1 MRGTMPVVSL
11 SRYCAFLGGNTE
23 KVQHQEAAVASKTP
37 ANETKKSPTE
47 ADPAVNPSIFSHEP
61 VADSAGSDEAV
72 PAPAPVPVPAPAP
85 ATDASDLP
93 APPQPPAPVPAGEES
108 TEAVA
113 APPALSEKAP
123 EVPPTPP
130 AAPSQTTAAATT
142 TTSSPT
148 SNATPVVLT
157 RPATQAMAADSE
169 TCFVC
174 GDTMLPSAEVSA
186 FLKGEVEQPG
196 SRRLQCDSGHAFCVD
211 CWAGSVTVQVKD
223 NGLGCLPCPGYKCGE
238 LLDVAWAPVLLKSK
252 ELTAHM
258 MTRRK
263 QLVVDCCPQLKA
275 CPVNNCGIVV
285 CLPVSALQTAA
296 SQAQQAAL
304 SRPQIPTCVLCKDGH
319 IFCLECSQTAH
330 SPCTCTQ
337 MTQWQALVQEE
348 VKTADIKAK
357 NGDLGNVEGAE
368 LANGKYTNVVPL
380 LSGVNGYF

>member
-1 MRGTMPVVSL
+1 MQP
-11 SRYCAFLGGNTE
+11 
-23 KVQHQEAAVASKTP
+23 QEAALVLMTSAK
-37 ANETKKSPTE
+37 ETKGST
-47 ADPAVNPSIFSHEP
+47 ADADLAVNPSALPSES
-61 VADSAGSDEAV
+61 VADSAGRDGAV
-72 PAPAPVPVPAPAP
+72 PAPAPAVDSAP
-85 ATDASDLP
+85 ATDTSDLP
-93 APPQPPAPVPAGEES
+93 APPQLPVPAGEKP
-108 TEAVA
+108 TEALA
-113 APPALSEKAP
+113 APPAVSDKAP
-123 EVPPTPP
+123 EVLPTPP
-130 AAPSQTTAAATT
+130 AAHSQTTAAATT
-142 TTSSPT
+142 TASSPT

-174 GDTMLPSAEVSA
+174 GDTMLPSADVSA

-238 LLDVAWAPVLLKSK
+238 LLDVAWAPVLLKSN
-252 ELTAHM
+252 ELTTHM
-258 MTRRK
+258 MTRRR

-285 CLPVSALQTAA
+285 CLPISALQTAA

-368 LANGKYTNVVPL
+368 LANGKFTNVVPL
-380 LSGVNGYF
+380 LSRVSGYFDAF